1 MGVYTTHYWENQHV
15 SGLPRGDRRSGEFR
29 TYTPS
34 PLADIRLAIS
44 TQTDRALAEAERAVR
59 ELNRS
64 THKDLGLVA
73 RFLLRSEAIASS
85 YIEGIAPSPRNVAL
99 AELGQYE
106 DVRGLSDAA
115 QDVARNMT
123 IVREAA
129 DALAEQEWSEVAD
142 LTSLQT
148 SLLPHETELQG
159 VRTTQNWIGGSRYHP
174 LDAAHVPPP
183 PDEVPGLLE
192 DLVGYMNGA
201 SHSAIIQAALVHA
214 QFETIHPFPDGNGRV
229 GRALIHTVLTRRG
242 LTEDAILPVS
252 LVLATRQD
260 EYIHGLQAFRFE
272 GDAHSGAALAAIDAW
287 VATFGRA
294 VQIAAQQAMLIEQR
308 IADLRAQWEQDVA
321 EARRREG
328 RVRAARRD
336 SALSAILDGLP
347 GTPVLTVATVTRIHQ
362 VTTTAAQA
370 ALSALTEYEILE
382 TVSIGRGRRA
392 FFSRDVLEL
401 LARSERAMA
410 SRDFDTAISPPVRA
424 VPARPQG

>member
-1 MGVYTTHYWENQHV
+1 MGLYTTHHWENPHL
-15 SGLPRGDRRSGEFR
+15 SGIPRTDRRSGEFR
-29 TYTPS
+29 TCSPS
-34 PLADIRLAIS
+34 LLADIRLTIS
-44 TQTDRALAEAERAVR
+44 AATDRALAQAERAVR

-64 THKDLGLVA
+64 PHQDLRLVA

-99 AELGQYE
+99 AELGQNE
-106 DVRGLSDAA
+106 EVRGLSDAA

-123 IVREAA
+123 IVRDAA
-129 DALAEQEWSEVAD
+129 DALADKDSIDVTD
-142 LTSLQT
+142 LTALQT
-148 SLLPHETELQG
+148 SLLPQDPELQG

-174 LDAAHVPPP
+174 LEAAHVPPP
-183 PDEVPGLLE
+183 PNEVPGLLE

-201 SHSAIIQAALVHA
+201 AHSAIIQAALVHA

-252 LVLATRQD
+252 LVLATLQD
-260 EYIHGLQAFRFE
+260 EYIDGLQAFRFD
-272 GDAHSGAALAAIDAW
+272 GSATSDAALAAIDAW
-287 VATFGRA
+287 VATFARA
-294 VQIAAQQAMLIEQR
+294 VHIAAQQAMLLEQR
-308 IADLRAQWEQDVA
+308 ITDLRTQWELDVT

-347 GTPVLTVATVTRIHQ
+347 GTPVLTAATVTRIHQ
-362 VTTTAAQA
+362 VTATAAQA
-370 ALSALTEYEILE
+370 ALGTLTEYGILE
-382 TVSIGRGRRA
+382 TISVGRGRRA
-392 FFSRDVLEL
+392 FISRDVLEL

-410 SRDFDTAISPPVRA
+410 SRDFDTAMSPPIRA
-424 VPARPQG
+424 VPARPQE